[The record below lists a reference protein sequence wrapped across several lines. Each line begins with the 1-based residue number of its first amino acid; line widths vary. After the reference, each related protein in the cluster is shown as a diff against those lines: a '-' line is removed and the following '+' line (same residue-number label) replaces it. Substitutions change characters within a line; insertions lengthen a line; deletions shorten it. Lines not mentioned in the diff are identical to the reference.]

1 MNLRGLA
8 LALLLTPAL
17 LAAADAPPAK
27 KAARPGPAGG
37 GVRRPDSYP
46 PMERPAPK
54 YRWEHVAGE
63 SLALVGPWGLVW
75 RLNFGPGLTKPHF
88 DPLQTA
94 DGRSLT
100 WVSPEDHPW
109 HYGLWHSWKLIDGVN
124 YWEVDRKTRRA
135 DGTTRLV
142 EAKVERLDVKAGA
155 RVVLRL
161 AYHPAAQPD
170 ATVMED
176 TITLDMR
183 LPREDGS
190 YLIEWEQ
197 VSRAR
202 RSVVLDRTPPPG
214 QPDGKGFGG
223 YAGLSLRGSRF
234 LTDVVITN
242 SEGRTNAAAHRQ
254 PARWAALAGRIDG
267 RPAGFALF
275 DHPANPR
282 YPTPWFFVWQAPT
295 AKRPPAPFWYL
306 NAALLCDRP
315 LTLTPD
321 QPLVLRY
328 RMRVDS
334 QSPSADEL
342 EAEARQFAATASR
355 QRPSPP

>member
-1 MNLRGLA
+1 MNLRGVF
-8 LALLLTPAL
+8 LALLLVSSL
-17 LAAADAPPAK
+17 GAAESPPAA
-27 KAARPGPAGG
+27 KAPRPAPAGG
-37 GVRRPDSYP
+37 GVRRPDTYP

-54 YRWEHVAGE
+54 YRWEQVAGE
-63 SLALVGPWGLVW
+63 SLTLVGPWGILW
-75 RLNFGPGLTKPHF
+75 RLNFAPGLTKPYF

-94 DGRSLT
+94 DGRCLT

-124 YWEVDRKTRRA
+124 YWEEDRKTGRA
-135 DGTTRLV
+135 EGTTRIL
-142 EAKVERLDVKAGA
+142 EAKIARLDPKTGA

-161 AYHPAAQPD
+161 AYHPAAQP
-170 ATVMED
+170 AAIVMED
-176 TITLDMR
+176 TISLEIG

-190 YLIEWEQ
+190 YLIDWEQ

-223 YAGLSLRGSRF
+223 YAGLSLRGNRF
-234 LTDVVITN
+234 LTEVVMTT
-242 SEGRTNAAAHRQ
+242 SEGKSNAAAHRQ
-254 PARWAALAGRIDG
+254 PARWAALAGKIDG

-282 YPTPWFFVWQAPT
+282 YPTPWFFVWQPPT
-295 AKRPPAPFWYL
+295 AKKPTAPFWYL

-315 LTLTPD
+315 LTLAPE
-321 QPLVLRY
+321 QPLVLHY
-328 RMRVDS
+328 RMRIDA
-334 QSPSADEL
+334 QSPSAVDL
-342 EAEARQFAATASR
+342 EAEARQFATTAA
-355 QRPSPP
+355 RPPLSSP